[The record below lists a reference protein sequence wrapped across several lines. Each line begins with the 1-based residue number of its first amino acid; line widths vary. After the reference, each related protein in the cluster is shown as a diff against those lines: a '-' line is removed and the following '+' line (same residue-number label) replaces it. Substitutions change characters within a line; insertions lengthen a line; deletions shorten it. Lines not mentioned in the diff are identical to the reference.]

1 MALADYARPIGRA
14 FTPWLHAVHAQLAE
28 RPPGRKRFYQ
38 CMNIMI
44 TTLGMLVAAGIGL
57 AMSRRRAGALPTAI
71 ASALGLVTTLVV
83 LGSIRTVPAGHVAV
97 VDLFGS
103 VSKQALAPGLRFVNP
118 FARTVPMSVK
128 TQEMKETLEV
138 PTQEGLTVGVEVS
151 VLYRLDE
158 SRANSVYRDVGKQWA
173 EVLLVPQFRSVVRGV
188 SAGYDAKALYTSGRQ
203 ELAERI
209 IAELAPLLSDRGVIV
224 ETVALRRLTLP
235 RGLQASIEQKLQ
247 AEQESQRM
255 QWVLTREKQEAD
267 RRRIEAEGVATAQ
280 RIIGQGLTEQLLRFR
295 GIEATLKLA
304 ESPNTKV
311 VVVGSGKD
319 GLPLIL
325 GDR

>member
-1 MALADYARPIGRA
+1 
-14 FTPWLHAVHAQLAE
+14 
-28 RPPGRKRFYQ
+28 
-38 CMNIMI
+38 MNMMI
-44 TTLGMLVAAGIGL
+44 TTLAMLVAAGIGL
-57 AMSRRRAGALPTAI
+57 AMSRRRAGALPAAA

-83 LGSIRTVPAGHVAV
+83 LGSIRAVPAGHVAV
-97 VDLFGS
+97 VDVFGS
-103 VSKQALAPGLRFVNP
+103 VSPQALAPGLRLVNP

-128 TQEMKETLEV
+128 TQEMKETLEA
-138 PTQEGLTVGVEVS
+138 PTREGLTVGVEVS

-158 SRANSVYRDVGKQWA
+158 ARASAVYREVGPRFV

-188 SAGYDAKALYTSGRQ
+188 SATYDAKALYTSGRQ
-203 ELAERI
+203 EVAERI
-209 IAELAPLLSDRGVIV
+209 TAELAPLLADRGVII
-224 ETVALRRLTLP
+224 ETTALRKLTLP

-267 RRRIEAEGVATAQ
+267 RKRIEADGIATAQ
-280 RIIGQGLTEQLLRFR
+280 RIIGQGLSEPLLRFR

-304 ESPNTKV
+304 ESPNAKV
-311 VVVGSGKD
+311 VVVGSGRD